1 MDNKNENKKIVLD
14 IPTAKRVE
22 AYAREF
28 TRIHDVDKER
38 LSNLVLRAKGE
49 NRSMRQ
55 FAEQIGTT
63 PSTVSNLSIFEHF
76 CHPIFDHRSIKKA
89 AEAAVFNI

>member
-28 TRIHDVDKER
+28 
-38 LSNLVLRAKGE
+38 
-49 NRSMRQ
+49 
-55 FAEQIGTT
+55 
-63 PSTVSNLSIFEHF
+63 VSNLPIFGHF
-76 CHPIFDHRSIKKA
+76 CHPIFAHKSIKKA